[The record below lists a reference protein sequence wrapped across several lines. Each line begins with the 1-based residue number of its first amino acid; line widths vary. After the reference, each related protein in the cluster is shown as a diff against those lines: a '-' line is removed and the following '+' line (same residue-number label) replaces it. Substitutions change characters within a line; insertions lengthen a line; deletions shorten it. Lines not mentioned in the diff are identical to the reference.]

1 MKSVWI
7 YVDTR
12 KQVGDINHLQ
22 VFASP
27 EAADQWF
34 AEYDAEGVAFDFDH
48 AYSLVVRPFGSF
60 ECGLH
65 LSDRSLATLLLLRP
79 RNLFVAAFAFTL
91 RMS

>member
-34 AEYDAEGVAFDFDH
+34 AEYDAEGVAFEYPLQDLPVPE
-48 AYSLVVRPFGSF
+48 A
-60 ECGLH
+60 
-65 LSDRSLATLLLLRP
+65 
-79 RNLFVAAFAFTL
+79 
-91 RMS
+91 